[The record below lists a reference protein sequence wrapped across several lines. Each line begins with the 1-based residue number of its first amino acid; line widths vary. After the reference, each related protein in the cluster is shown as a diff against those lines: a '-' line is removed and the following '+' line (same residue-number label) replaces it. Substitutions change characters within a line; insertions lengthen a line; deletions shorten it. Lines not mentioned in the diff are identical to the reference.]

1 MFRQLFQSAQPLSAN
16 AFQETKCFLEV
27 KESGNASNRPVELL
41 LPCSEGHV
49 LPLQCWLPASA
60 STMPVKAGSASAAC
74 TVQAVVKLF
83 KLIQPP
89 DCLVEV
95 QLCTCKLCV
104 QHLLSTALDAC
115 NHPAAAL
122 AILRMW
128 LLHSGFTIWLLALWQ
143 LKASTDILGP
153 RPIGC
158 EIHML

>member
-95 QLCTCKLCV
+95 QLCTCTIQPASFHKNPTSCPGV
-104 QHLLSTALDAC
+104 Q
-115 NHPAAAL
+115 NHCHGAPKPPFEGLGARGAGPKV
-122 AILRMW
+122 IRMA
-128 LLHSGFTIWLLALWQ
+128 H
-143 LKASTDILGP
+143 
-153 RPIGC
+153 
-158 EIHML
+158 